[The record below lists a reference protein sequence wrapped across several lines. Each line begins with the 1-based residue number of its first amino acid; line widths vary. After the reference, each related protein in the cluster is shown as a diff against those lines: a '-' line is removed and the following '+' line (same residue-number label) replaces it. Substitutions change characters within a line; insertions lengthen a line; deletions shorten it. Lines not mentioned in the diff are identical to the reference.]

1 MPDSWPQLRRRL
13 PFGGTSAESPS
24 TALRRGTACKS
35 RTRAS
40 RTCLCQTFA
49 SLKVVRIRH
58 ICQEIGALCVAE
70 SLRSEITS
78 KPSRQL
84 KLRRPAY
91 ACQLYTNTV
100 SSVSFASWSLSGN
113 SQCRVLARCDL
124 RWRGGVRVIR
134 NGWKAGRTASLLCY
148 APETCSQLCTCIR
161 LSCLRRWS
169 ELTWASNRRHFFLS
183 AAIGTFALCLSSVS
197 AAPTL
202 VTSKKLSAR
211 GSTCHGP
218 DGKIWSAGDSFVCRG
233 NTATR
238 GAALRDFGDKDIGTI
253 ATSLTDW
260 IFSRLN
266 EKTGS
271 VGKRGR
277 KRRSLCRPTPANAT
291 VEVEVG
297 KSVISLPY
305 TAVADGRVTID
316 ITAYLSA
323 SADNVT
329 ARAIDKRNG
338 ESVSVVTLVGGS
350 ATYFR
355 DGGLDTCTLDYAI
368 LSTGTV
374 PSGGNSTADAAATT
388 DARLA
393 KRGYWTLHTTYWAD
407 SGHDATDLNWN
418 DIHNLALASYHSL
431 PKGISEACGYMAN
444 SGSWHGAFRHWT
456 GDNGSTLGECWFDR
470 EF

>member
-1 MPDSWPQLRRRL
+1 MACIVGQSNSRASANARQLAATPAPAPLRRHLRREPFDRAAQRHCLQKPDQSESNVPLPNFRFLEGGPDSAYLPGDRSPLRCRV
-13 PFGGTSAESPS
+13 SALRDHIKTLS
-24 TALRRGTACKS
+24 TAQ
-35 RTRAS
+35 AS
-40 RTCLCQTFA
+40 PPCICL
-49 SLKVVRIRH
+49 
-58 ICQEIGALCVAE
+58 
-70 SLRSEITS
+70 
-78 KPSRQL
+78 P
-84 KLRRPAY
+84 
-91 ACQLYTNTV
+91 TV
-100 SSVSFASWSLSGN
+100 
-113 SQCRVLARCDL
+113 
-124 RWRGGVRVIR
+124 
-134 NGWKAGRTASLLCY
+134 Y
-148 APETCSQLCTCIR
+148 EHCIK
-161 LSCLRRWS
+161 
-169 ELTWASNRRHFFLS
+169 HFFLS